1 MTKQERIEAFN
12 EKWRVLSLKI
22 VNNEKG
28 RCTLDR
34 EIGLGLYIAI
44 IPSWI
49 KALTEAKAIME
60 MEEDE

>member
-34 EIGLGLYIAI
+34 EIGLGLYIL
-44 IPSWI
+44 PSFQAGL
-49 KALTEAKAIME
+49 KLSPKQKK
-60 MEEDE
+60 